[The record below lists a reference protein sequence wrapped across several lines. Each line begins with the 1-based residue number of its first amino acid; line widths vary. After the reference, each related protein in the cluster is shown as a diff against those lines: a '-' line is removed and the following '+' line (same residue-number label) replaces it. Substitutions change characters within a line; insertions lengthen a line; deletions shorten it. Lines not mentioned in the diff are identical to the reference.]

1 MCGIT
6 DLPGLMACIC
16 QRPTKFRGYI
26 FTDDLIFMYVKNY
39 CHYSK
44 SACQKLLNNNM
55 RNVKIVDVINRAWTA
70 PINISIPTCT
80 HVPQIILNDIKT
92 RYPSHNHFSMETVP
106 QIFVYKG
113 NQWRYIGGCDD
124 FLRVSIYKQ
133 PVRKLRNQP
142 EKKAKATFVQTD
154 TGTPAVALKL

>member
-6 DLPGLMACIC
+6 DLPGLMTCIC

-44 SACQKLLNNNM
+44 AAYQKILKNNM
-55 RNVKIVDVINRAWTA
+55 RNVKIVDVLNRAWTA

-80 HVPQIILNDIKT
+80 HVPQIILTDIDT
-92 RYPSHNHFSMETVP
+92 RYPSQGMSIETVP
-106 QIFVYKG
+106 QMFVYKG

-124 FLRVSIYKQ
+124 FLSVSIYKQ
-133 PVRKLRNQP
+133 QVRRIRNQP
-142 EKKAKATFVQTD
+142 EKISEAASVQNDTD
-154 TGTPAVALKL
+154 KPAVALKL